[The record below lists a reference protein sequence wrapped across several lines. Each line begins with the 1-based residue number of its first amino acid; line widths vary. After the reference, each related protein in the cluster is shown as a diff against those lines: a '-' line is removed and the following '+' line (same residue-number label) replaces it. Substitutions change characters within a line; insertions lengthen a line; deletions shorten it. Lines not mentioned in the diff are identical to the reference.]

1 MKFYAQAEED
11 KALYELFKDKKD
23 GFYVDVGAYSGIT
36 FSNTYLFELQG
47 WRGIC
52 IEPHEGLFPQLQEN
66 RPNSICLKVAVWD
79 RDADDV
85 PFYATPW
92 GSWSIVWE
100 DKKKPPPTR
109 PRPYVDLQHPQAK
122 KLDTIL
128 EENDAPIGFEILSI
142 DVEGTEWHILNGFNI
157 EKYRPRVIV
166 IEFPHA
172 KPPLGT
178 YFKEHEYTQVAKRN
192 SANHIYCRD
201 KEDAP
206 IINKGWNK

>member
-172 KPPLGT
+172 KPPLDT